1 MADLLDHP
9 DEKRL
14 TRNWTELVQE
24 IRATQTGVQ
33 ILTAFLLA
41 LPFTDR
47 FAELD
52 DVQRASYLLVMTSSV
67 ATTGIVLAP
76 VAFHR
81 ILFRRR
87 RRAWLVEAAHKC
99 ARAGLILLAIT
110 MAGVMFLVF
119 DLVVGRVA
127 SIVAVSSALVF
138 FVVVWVLAPL
148 VLSGRSEERGGP
160 GVSPGDDEPGA

>member
-52 DVQRASYLLVMTSSV
+52 DVQRASYMVVMTGSV

-87 RRAWLVEAAHKC
+87 RRAWLVEAANKC
-99 ARAGLILLAIT
+99 ARAGLILLAFT
-110 MAGVMFLVF
+110 MSGVMFLVF

-127 SIVAVSSALVF
+127 AVVAVLCALAF
-138 FVVVWVLAPL
+138 FVVVWGLAPL
-148 VLSGRSEERGGP
+148 VLSRRHDVQGGP
-160 GVSPGDDEPGA
+160 GLGTRGDEPDL

>member
-1 MADLLDHP
+1 MADTPHPP
-9 DEKRL
+9 DEQRL

-52 DVQRASYLLVMTSSV
+52 DVQRAGYLVVMTSSV

-81 ILFRRR
+81 ILFRRK
-87 RRAWLVEAAHKC
+87 RRAWLVEAANKC
-99 ARAGLILLAIT
+99 ARAGLILLAFT
-110 MAGVMFLVF
+110 MVGVMFLVF
-119 DLVVGRVA
+119 DLVAGRTAGVVA
-127 SIVAVSSALVF
+127 LITAFAF
-138 FVVVWVLAPL
+138 FVVVWAVAPL
-148 VLSGRSEERGGP
+148 VLSKHER
-160 GVSPGDDEPGA
+160 

>member
-1 MADLLDHP
+1 MADPLDPP
-9 DEKRL
+9 DEQRL
-14 TRNWTELVQE
+14 NRNWTELVQE

-52 DVQRASYLLVMTSSV
+52 DVQQASYLVVMACSV
-67 ATTGIVLAP
+67 ATTGVVLAP

-87 RRAWLVEAAHKC
+87 RRPWLVEAANQC
-99 ARAGLILLAIT
+99 ARAGLILLAFT

-127 SIVAVSSALVF
+127 ALAAVLAALVF
-138 FVVVWVLAPL
+138 FVVVWGVAPL
-148 VLSGRSEERGGP
+148 VLSGRSEGHGGRGLG
-160 GVSPGDDEPGA
+160 GGDDESTT